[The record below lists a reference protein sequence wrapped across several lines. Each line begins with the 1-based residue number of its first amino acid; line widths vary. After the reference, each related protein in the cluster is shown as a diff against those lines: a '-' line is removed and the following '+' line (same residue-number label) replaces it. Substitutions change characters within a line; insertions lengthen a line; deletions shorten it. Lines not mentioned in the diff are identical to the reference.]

1 MFWHLLLVLLSPL
14 ASLISGLLR
23 DDRDRRDT
31 KFTVYGD
38 ALLGEPESKVIR
50 LPVRSPNL
58 NAYAE
63 RWVRTVHEECL
74 DRVIVLNEDHLR
86 RVLRSYF
93 SYYHGWRTHLS
104 LDLDC
109 PELRETQ
116 RAEAGE
122 VVEVPEVG
130 GLLHHHYERRVA

>member
-23 DDRDRRDT
+23 DDRDRRDS

-38 ALLGEPESKVIR
+38 ALLGEAGSKVIR

-63 RWVRTVHEECL
+63 RWVRTVREECL

-86 RVLRSYF
+86 RVLRI
-93 SYYHGWRTHLS
+93 YYHGWRTHLS
-104 LDLDC
+104 LAMDC
-109 PELRETQ
+109 PEPREIQ
-116 RAEAGE
+116 DAEAAE
-122 VVEVPEVG
+122 IIEVPEISG
-130 GLLHHHYERRVA
+130 LHHHYERRSA